1 MNEKKVIISATPNR
15 KKYLLGL
22 GVILFILGFVEL
34 SLVTWI
40 LLNMQSGE
48 IGATPVYSIAGLILE
63 SAGII
68 SILLSKLKK

>member
-1 MNEKKVIISATPNR
+1 MNEKKVSISATPNR

-34 SLVTWI
+34 SLVTWT
-40 LLNMQSGE
+40 LLNMQSGG
-48 IGATPVYSIAGLILE
+48 IGETSVYSIVGLILE

-68 SILLSKLKK
+68 SILLSKLEK

>member
-15 KKYLLGL
+15 KKYLFGL

-48 IGATPVYSIAGLILE
+48 IGATQVYSIVGLILE

-68 SILLSKLKK
+68 SILLSKLEK